1 MRGGGAVSAVVS
13 LKPISS
19 VETLAI
25 MQPTFLPWAGY
36 FALMDRV
43 DRFVLLDDV
52 QFDKR
57 SWQQRN
63 RIKTANGPL
72 WLTVPVLTK
81 GRREQTIAEAQ
92 LNPDADFASTALKT
106 LEHAYAKAAY
116 FAPVMDRI
124 APAFEAAG
132 DGLCALN
139 IALID
144 ALSGLIGVETERVRA
159 SDTPVE
165 SSKAQRLADL
175 CAAHG
180 ARRYLSPP
188 GARDYLDGDPALAEA
203 GVALSYLT
211 YDHPVW
217 PQLHGSFEPHMSA
230 LDLVMNALPD
240 SLSILRSGVGVDAP
254 G

>member
-1 MRGGGAVSAVVS
+1 MSAS
-13 LKPISS
+13 ANPAPTSA

-63 RIKTANGPL
+63 RIKTASGPL
-72 WLTVPVLTK
+72 WLTAPVLTK
-81 GRREQTIAEAQ
+81 GKRDQTIAEAR
-92 LNPDADFASTALKT
+92 LNPDADFAGTALKT

-116 FAPVMDRI
+116 FPQVMDQI
-124 APAFEAAG
+124 APALGAAE

-139 IALID
+139 IALIE
-144 ALSGLIGVETERVRA
+144 ALAGLMGLQADLVRA
-159 SDTPVE
+159 SATPVA
-165 SSKAQRLADL
+165 SAKAQRLADL
-175 CAAHG
+175 CTIHG
-180 ARRYLSPP
+180 ARRYVSPP
-188 GARDYLDGDPALAEA
+188 GSKDYLDGDAALGAA
-203 GVALSYLT
+203 GVELSYFT
-211 YDHPVW
+211 YEHPVW
-217 PQLHGSFEPHMSA
+217 PQLHGPFEPYMSA

-240 SLSILRSGVGVDAP
+240 SLEILRSGVRADQP

>member
-1 MRGGGAVSAVVS
+1 M
-13 LKPISS
+13 S
-19 VETLAI
+19 VAEQPGPGDAPRTLAI

-63 RIKTANGPL
+63 RVKTANGPI

-81 GRREQTIAEAQ
+81 GRREQTILEAEIQPEAR
-92 LNPDADFASTALKT
+92 FVETALKT
-106 LEHAYAKAAY
+106 LEHAYSKADY

-124 APAFEAAG
+124 APAFERAEA
-132 DGLCALN
+132 GLCALN
-139 IALID
+139 IALIE
-144 ALSGLIGVETERVRA
+144 ALCDLIGLQADMVRSSATPTA
-159 SDTPVE
+159 ST
-165 SSKAQRLADL
+165 KAQRLADL
-175 CAAHG
+175 CAVHG

-188 GARDYLDGDPALAEA
+188 GSKAYLEGDPALSEA
-203 GVALSYLT
+203 GVELAYLNYT
-211 YDHPVW
+211 HPEW
-217 PQLHGSFEPHMSA
+217 PQLHGAFAPYMSA
-230 LDLVMNALPD
+230 LDLVMNARPEA
-240 SLSILRSGVGVDAP
+240 LSILRSGVGADRL